1 MLERPRGAIGVGPS
15 SDMLDASATA
25 GERAGSRAHGR
36 HVLVVEDDPDIREGL
51 TGALSGIGYTVEA
64 VVDGRAALERMRRHQ
79 PDIVVLDLMMPVMDG
94 WQFRAEQ
101 KRDPDLAG
109 IPVVVISGNDSAAAA
124 AVDADFYLRK
134 PLSAGTLIDA
144 IEHVLGVEER
154 RREPARLAQA
164 ERMAALGTLAAGM
177 AHEINNPL
185 TYVLLHLRQASDLVA
200 GLAGGPHEALARQL
214 APLLAGATEGSE
226 RIHSI
231 TTGIR
236 AFSRVD
242 DERRSPVELRTVVDA
257 AVRLVAHEIRQRA
270 QLICEH
276 GEAPAVLISEAR
288 VGQVLLNLLTNAVQA
303 IPSGAAAAHEI
314 RIRTGR
320 SAEGWAQVEVSDTG
334 QGIPDHVLGRI
345 FEPFFTTKPVGQGTG
360 LGLSISHG
368 IVKAAG
374 GRIEVATEAGRGT
387 TFRVVLPPMRSRVTP
402 PTPPD
407 LMVAAALR
415 PPPAGPAQ
423 APQRRRVLVVDDEP
437 GVLEAIR
444 RLLAREHD
452 VTTAS
457 SGRLALE
464 LLADEPGFD
473 LILCDLNMPELG
485 GMQVHGELVRTRP
498 ELARRIVFM
507 SGGVFTEASRAF
519 LDSVDCP
526 VLAKPFDPDELRSR
540 VSSGDW
546 SARAGGRRPAL

>member
-1 MLERPRGAIGVGPS
+1 MQGRPRGASGVGPS
-15 SDMLDASATA
+15 YDMVDSSATA
-25 GERAGSRAHGR
+25 GERAEPRPHAR

-51 TGALSGIGYTVEA
+51 TDALAGIGYTVEA
-64 VVDGRAALERMRRHQ
+64 VVDGRAALDCMRRHQ

-101 KRDPDLAG
+101 KRDPDLAS

-134 PLSAGTLIDA
+134 PLSADTLIDA

-185 TYVLLHLRQASDLVA
+185 TYVLLHLRQAADLLG
-200 GLAGGPHEALARQL
+200 GLTGGPHEAVARQL
-214 APLLAGATEGSE
+214 APLIAGATEGSE

-236 AFSRVD
+236 AFSRVN
-242 DERRSPVELRTVVDA
+242 DERPLPVDLRAVVDA

-270 QLICEH
+270 QLTCEH
-276 GEAPAVLISEAR
+276 AEAPAVLISEGHI
-288 VGQVLLNLLTNAVQA
+288 GQVLLNLLTNAVQA
-303 IPSGAAAAHEI
+303 IPAGDAAAHEI
-314 RIRTGR
+314 RIRTGV
-320 SAEGWAQVEVSDTG
+320 AADGWAQVEVTDTG
-334 QGIPDHVLGRI
+334 HGIPDHVLGRI

-368 IVKAAG
+368 IVKSAG
-374 GRIEVATEAGRGT
+374 GRIEVSSAAGRGT
-387 TFRVVLPPMRSRVTP
+387 TFRVALPPMRARADAP
-402 PTPPD
+402 APAD
-407 LMVAAALR
+407 RGVATELR
-415 PPPAGPAQ
+415 PARAAPAPE
-423 APQRRRVLVVDDEP
+423 PRRRRVLVVDDEP

-464 LLADEPGFD
+464 LLANEGSFD

-498 ELARRIVFM
+498 ELASRIVFM

-519 LDSVDCP
+519 LDTVDCP
-526 VLAKPFDPDELRSR
+526 VLAKPFDPDELRKR

-546 SARAGGRRPAL
+546 SARAGGRRPSL